1 MNVEYMNNGVG
12 DGKTPQKGS
21 TVWVHYTGKLTNG
34 QVFDSS
40 LERGDPIKFR
50 LGVGQVIP
58 CWDRGIAQLQL
69 QQKARLT
76 CPPELAYGPRGVPGA
91 IPPNSTLIFDV
102 ELTKFV

>member
-1 MNVEYMNNGVG
+1 MNVEFLDQGVG
-12 DGKTPQKGS
+12 DGKTPQKGQ

-34 QVFDSS
+34 KVFDASI
-40 LERGDPIKFR
+40 ERGEPIKFI

-76 CPPELAYGPRGVPGA
+76 CPPDLAYGSRGAGSS

-102 ELTKFV
+102 ELHRFQ